1 MRLIVTVLVAMV
13 TAGCSSHPRRDSQWE
28 TEPTATRASVP
39 YDPSRSQ
46 ELVLHALRF
55 IGVPYRYGGDS
66 PEAGFD
72 CSGLVWRV
80 YQQAAGI
87 PLPRDTHAISQ
98 VGEAIAR
105 EELQPGDLVF
115 FNTLHRP
122 FSHVGIYLGEER
134 FIHAPSQGG
143 AVEIARIS
151 ERYWR
156 QRFDGARRIH
166 Y

>member
-1 MRLIVTVLVAMV
+1 M
-13 TAGCSSHPRRDSQWE
+13 
-28 TEPTATRASVP
+28 
-39 YDPSRSQ
+39 
-46 ELVLHALRF
+46 LHALRF
-55 IGVPYRYGGDS
+55 VGVPYRYGGDS